1 MGQTKIYTV
10 VKVEVKDGCDAINL
24 LITTTDKEKAKKR
37 FKREVTLDKK
47 TNPYWQ
53 NGNRELFDDMDDE
66 YYCVYDINDYGLN
79 HTLIL
84 LKETILK

>member
-1 MGQTKIYTV
+1 MEQTKIYIV

-24 LITTTDKEKAKKR
+24 LITTNDKEKAQKR
-37 FKREVTLDKK
+37 FKREVSLDKK
-47 TNPYWQ
+47 TNSYWQ

-66 YYCVYDINDYGLN
+66 YCVYDENDYGLN